1 VYYSKMEY
9 VPKICIEREDFNNL
23 LALGHDCTT
32 YLNMSL
38 FFTSLMGCSLV
49 AVVHQ
54 YLSLQT
60 EFDRLVQVKK
70 SLMDHI
76 TSLEE
81 ELTAVYAN
89 EKEEGQEEEGQEEEG
104 QEEEQEEEGQEEE
117 EEEEE
122 EEQQEDVTDTKVTED
137 EVLDDLAEDTKP
149 HVD

>member
-1 VYYSKMEY
+1 MEY
-9 VPKICIEREDFNNL
+9 VQKICIEREDFNNL

-89 EKEEGQEEEGQEEEG
+89 EKEQED
-104 QEEEQEEEGQEEE
+104 EEEQEEEEQEEE
-117 EEEEE
+117 DKEQEEE
-122 EEQQEDVTDTKVTED
+122 EDVTDTKVTED

>member
-1 VYYSKMEY
+1 MEY

-23 LALGHDCTT
+23 LGSSHDCTT

-38 FFTSLMGCSLV
+38 FFTSLMGCSFV
-49 AVVHQ
+49 AVFHQ
-54 YLSLQT
+54 YLSLHT

-81 ELTAVYAN
+81 ELTAVYTN
-89 EKEEGQEEEGQEEEG
+89 EKEEEGQEQEQ
-104 QEEEQEEEGQEEE
+104 QEEEEQEE

-122 EEQQEDVTDTKVTED
+122 EEQQEDVTDTKVAE
-137 EVLDDLAEDTKP
+137 EELLDDLTEDTKP
-149 HVD
+149 HAD

>member
-1 VYYSKMEY
+1 MEY
-9 VPKICIEREDFNNL
+9 VQKICIEREDFNNL

-89 EKEEGQEEEGQEEEG
+89 EKEQED
-104 QEEEQEEEGQEEE
+104 EEEQEEEEQEEE
-117 EEEEE
+117 DKEQEEE
-122 EEQQEDVTDTKVTED
+122 EDVTDTKVTQD